1 MSFSFLPQPQ
11 LPQTTK
17 PAPAEAKKRSAKSQS
32 VGDTLDCITAKLST
46 LGISKLAAHKSGS
59 QITLSDG
66 TKIVDTAASAD
77 GPRNCNWCK
86 NLCADF
92 RLGIPLWM
100 GSDAKAFAIE
110 EAFCSLNCC
119 LAFLNYTNS
128 SKYKD
133 SLGLFHLLTALIG
146 VDSHEI
152 FPAEH
157 WTKQKD
163 FGGRMEREEY
173 RAGWIHLSPEQEAGW
188 KQLTLKT
195 HKLVVL

>member
-11 LPQTTK
+11 PQQPK
-17 PAPAEAKKRSAKSQS
+17 PAPEAKKRSAKSQS

-86 NLCADF
+86 NPCAAF
-92 RLGIPLWM
+92 RLGVPLWM
-100 GSDAKAFAIE
+100 RPDAKAFVIE

-119 LAFLNYTNS
+119 LAFLHYTTS

-133 SLGLFHLLTALIG
+133 SLGLFHLLTALLG

-152 FPAEH
+152 YPADH
-157 WTKQKD
+157 WAKQKD
-163 FGGRMEREEY
+163 FGGKMEGAEY
-173 RAGWIHLSPEQEAGW
+173 RAGWICLSPEQEAGW
-188 KQLTLKT
+188 KQLTLIT